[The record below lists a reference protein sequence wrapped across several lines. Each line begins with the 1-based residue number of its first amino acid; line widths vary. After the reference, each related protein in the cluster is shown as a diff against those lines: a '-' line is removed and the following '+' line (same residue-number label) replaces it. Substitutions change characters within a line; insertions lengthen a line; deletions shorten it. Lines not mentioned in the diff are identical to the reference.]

1 MRGRGTL
8 RGHATRSGG
17 VRAVQRPGSADA
29 EPSALAASAAT
40 RASHGLVGV
49 VLLAL
54 FSLNNSNSPNSQG
67 NPLHSEP
74 CKLMLTHTLKLY
86 M

>member
-1 MRGRGTL
+1 MLVALHPAGTM
-8 RGHATRSGG
+8 G
-17 VRAVQRPGSADA
+17 RAVGEC
-29 EPSALAASAAT
+29 EPRRARAWRTPSLQSSQT
-40 RASHGLVGV
+40 RTSHGLVGV

-54 FSLNNSNSPNSQG
+54 LSLNNSNSPNSRG

-74 CKLMLTHTLKLY
+74 CKLRLTHTLKLY